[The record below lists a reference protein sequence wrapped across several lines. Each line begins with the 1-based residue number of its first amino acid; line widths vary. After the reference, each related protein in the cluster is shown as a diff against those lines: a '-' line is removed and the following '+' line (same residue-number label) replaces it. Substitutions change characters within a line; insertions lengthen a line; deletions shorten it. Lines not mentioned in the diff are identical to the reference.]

1 MESLSIHNKF
11 IALVSKSNPMFKKSL
26 ENSTSFDL
34 SQLQDSV
41 TLGQLHNYTCAV
53 AELDATEKPFYHLL
67 QPLKD
72 KCFSDAE
79 YSSIKNMYS
88 LLYPTTSVIRVS
100 RFFHESKQ
108 IVVNNEE
115 CLSCSSRSKRSPA
128 ITACWPGVVGI
139 GRYGEAPLR
148 IGVALSFFRHEV
160 ALVNGPDAA
169 STTFHTIAKVKWYTD
184 HPRGS
189 TFHPL
194 IKVCATTFD
203 SESNASFILV
213 SRIAGTCCY
222 S

>member
-1 MESLSIHNKF
+1 
-11 IALVSKSNPMFKKSL
+11 
-26 ENSTSFDL
+26 
-34 SQLQDSV
+34 
-41 TLGQLHNYTCAV
+41 
-53 AELDATEKPFYHLL
+53 
-67 QPLKD
+67 
-72 KCFSDAE
+72 
-79 YSSIKNMYS
+79 MYS

-108 IVVNNEE
+108 IVINNEE

-139 GRYGEAPLR
+139 DRYGEAPLR

-203 SESNASFILV
+203 SESNASFIPV
-213 SRIAGTCCY
+213 SRIAGHVATAKSNVQFDYGEDIVLIAVPLLKTVLSLHYTLTCFITHNAITVISYLILLYYNTVINSVPILQKYAGICY
-222 S
+222 GI